1 MFRNPGANLCDA
13 GRHSSVWSQM
23 PVGSGISSPSDLEI
37 DGFDFS
43 SLEKLGPEGCVPLEA
58 ALRVVAVLI
67 SLKSSIDDNMNFLH
81 VFSSIDEFLLNKGW
95 VQGTE
100 SSVAFLE
107 RSRSVNELAKNE
119 YFDWSDYDGLF
130 EKLSDSSGRPHFS
143 SLPRMGDVASMDD
156 RYWSG
161 FYSSP
166 ALGNTSIYVSTINGI
181 CKYIKLYISFDDKVR
196 EYAWTFISSPF
207 VWKVSRNRY
216 HSNFYRSGSL
226 FINIEDKVDG
236 RDGWQVSLNCLKTDD
251 RVQEFCRK
259 FDIRRAS
266 VQLNLEYE
274 HRYI

>member
-1 MFRNPGANLCDA
+1 MFRSPPTNLCDA
-13 GRHSSVWSQM
+13 GRDTSVWSQM
-23 PVGSGISSPSDLEI
+23 PVGSGISSPCDLEI

-43 SLEKLGPEGCVPLEA
+43 NLEKLGTEGRMPLEA

-67 SLKSSIDDNMNFLH
+67 SLKRTIDDNMNFFH
-81 VFSSIDEFLLNKGW
+81 VFSSIDGFLLNNGW

-107 RSRSVNELAKNE
+107 RSRIVNELAKNE
-119 YFDWSDYDGLF
+119 YFNWSDYDGLL
-130 EKLSDSSGRPHFS
+130 EKVSEPSERPHFS
-143 SLPRMGDVASMDD
+143 SLPLKGDVASMDD
-156 RYWSG
+156 CYWSG
-161 FYSSP
+161 VYSSP
-166 ALGNTSIYVSTINGI
+166 ALGNTSIYVSTVNGI
-181 CKYIKLYISFDDKVR
+181 SKYIELYISFDDKVR
-196 EYAWTFISSPF
+196 EYAWAFISSSF

-236 RDGWQVSLNCLKTDD
+236 RDGWQVSLNCLRTDD